1 MEHDAITEKIVV
13 RYTAIA
19 IKSNKPLMGQWPA
32 LETSHFNFQ
41 V

>member
-19 IKSNKPLMGQWPA
+19 IKSNKPLVGI
-32 LETSHFNFQ
+32 HFTQ
-41 V
+41 VNGWKMCL

>member
-19 IKSNKPLMGQWPA
+19 IKSNKLMGQWPA